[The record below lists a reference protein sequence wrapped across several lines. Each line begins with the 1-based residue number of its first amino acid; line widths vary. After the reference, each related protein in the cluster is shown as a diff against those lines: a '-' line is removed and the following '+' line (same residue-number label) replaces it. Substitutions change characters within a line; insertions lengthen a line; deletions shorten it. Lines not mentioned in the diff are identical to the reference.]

1 MTGTAFVRRPCR
13 FKWRFIIGLETDR
26 GIEMET
32 VLQLLM
38 EGVGTGAA
46 ALAIMKENMNS
57 LVQKGV
63 LSQSD
68 LDEILQDV
76 ERSLAERRQTLFAGF
91 QKEIQRLLAHL
102 PLASKEDL
110 TELEQRFLR
119 LEERLERLEAKGA

>member
-1 MTGTAFVRRPCR
+1 
-13 FKWRFIIGLETDR
+13 
-26 GIEMET
+26 MET

-57 LVQKGV
+57 LVLKGV

-68 LDEILQDV
+68 LDGLLQDV
-76 ERSLAERRQTLFAGF
+76 ERSLAERRQMLIAGF
-91 QKEIQRLLAHL
+91 QKEIQRLVTHL
-102 PLASKEDL
+102 PLVSKEDL

>member
-1 MTGTAFVRRPCR
+1 M
-13 FKWRFIIGLETDR
+13 ETDR

-91 QKEIQRLLAHL
+91 QKEIQDR
-102 PLASKEDL
+102 
-110 TELEQRFLR
+110 
-119 LEERLERLEAKGA
+119 

>member
-1 MTGTAFVRRPCR
+1 
-13 FKWRFIIGLETDR
+13 
-26 GIEMET
+26 MET

>member
-1 MTGTAFVRRPCR
+1 
-13 FKWRFIIGLETDR
+13 
-26 GIEMET
+26 MET

-57 LVQKGV
+57 LVLKGV

-68 LDEILQDV
+68 LDGLLQDV
-76 ERSLAERRQTLFAGF
+76 ERSLAERRQTLIAGF
-91 QKEIQRLLAHL
+91 QKEIQRLVAHL
-102 PLASKEDL
+102 PLVSKEDL